1 MSEAREFTEQ
11 DPIRVFLVDDHEVVR
26 RGLHDLL
33 DAEPDIEVAGEAGT
47 VDHALA
53 RAPALRPDVAILD
66 VRLPDGDGINV
77 CRELRSRMP
86 GLACLMLTSFDDDDA
101 LLDAI
106 MAGAAGYVLKQ
117 IKGSDLVSAVRT
129 VASGQSMLDPAT
141 TARLMNSLREQEQP
155 QEQQDEALAGL
166 TPREREILELIGEG
180 LTNRQIGRRLFLSEK
195 TVKNHISRMLGKLGV
210 ERRIQAAVLAT
221 QHQPSGGPQGSAP

>member
-11 DPIRVFLVDDHEVVR
+11 APIRVFLVDDHEVVR

-66 VRLPDGDGINV
+66 VRLPDGDGIGV

-155 QEQQDEALAGL
+155 QEPQDEALAGL

-180 LTNRQIGRRLFLSEK
+180 LTNRQIGERLFLSEK

-221 QHQPSGGPQGSAP
+221 RQRTPGGAPGSGP

>member
-11 DPIRVFLVDDHEVVR
+11 APIRVFLVDDHEVVR

-66 VRLPDGDGINV
+66 VRLPDGDGIGV

-155 QEQQDEALAGL
+155 PEPQDEALAGL

-180 LTNRQIGRRLFLSEK
+180 LTNRQIGERLFLSEK

-221 QHQPSGGPQGSAP
+221 QHRTPGGAPGSGP